1 MNEYNTLLMSALLH
15 DIGKFWWRAGN
26 NTKHQ
31 VLSEEFVKE
40 MQFPASINKELLST
54 LILKH
59 HDSRDTPYDLRVST
73 IENKHTRQLA
83 RIVSESDNL
92 SSAMDREKEDI
103 GIATRPL
110 IPIFPSVDIEKGDTL
125 EENYYYKPQALSL
138 DIPFPIKGDYK
149 SKEIKDLHSSLW
161 NKFNN
166 EFKNLPT
173 SNFTQFFETLY
184 FLLEKYT
191 TTVSS
196 AGYFSKPDI
205 SLFDH
210 LKTTTAIA
218 SCLYKYHSIMDCNEK
233 SIGDRSAPKFL
244 LIGGDISGIQDFIY
258 NVKSPQQAQKGM
270 SKRLRGRS
278 FYISLLTETF
288 AHYTLTELKLPITNL
303 LWCSGGHFFILAP
316 NLEKTIKKLS
326 KIKSAINKYLLKEFQ
341 GELYLA
347 IGIADASGEYLEKN
361 FSDILNEVN
370 YELSKVKN
378 EKYFELFNQSEVDVF
393 GPYALKKEVCNI
405 CGKDID
411 AKECTVCELHEDIGK
426 KIPKTN
432 YLVEI
437 RTTGYAKEVDDL
449 SDVEFTYFNLYWKL
463 LEKSEIKSI
472 INILEKINKEK
483 QKIVCI
489 RVYKLNKTD
498 ILVDNELINLVKNSN
513 LPITFGFKLI
523 GNTAPIYE
531 DKVLSFDEIAQ
542 FGEGINLLG
551 ILRMDVDD
559 LGAIFS
565 IGIPKGSR
573 SISRISTLSKKL
585 DLFFL
590 GYLNRITE
598 KYKLHTI
605 LCNDCK
611 NKIKE
616 QNYKL
621 RKLKIEMEIDEEET
635 KNKLQF
641 YEVKNPDGKYNS
653 SRLCNNCKK
662 SAMSKLYITYSG
674 GDDVFIVGAYDDIV
688 EVAYDIQEQFREYT
702 CKNPNIGIS
711 AGIFMSKEKFPIGRS
726 ARYAGNELDNKAKK
740 HENKNAISVFGECV
754 YWEDFKNSKSIG
766 DRLIE
771 EVRNKKLSRSMVHY
785 LLALHNQYNTSDPD
799 YNLMY
804 LPKLI
809 YVVRRNIKD
818 NDLCSKY
825 FIENLAR
832 DLDSKIKII
841 VSWISLKTRKDKK

>member
-1 MNEYNTLLMSALLH
+1 
-15 DIGKFWWRAGN
+15 
-26 NTKHQ
+26 
-31 VLSEEFVKE
+31 
-40 MQFPASINKELLST
+40 
-54 LILKH
+54 
-59 HDSRDTPYDLRVST
+59 
-73 IENKHTRQLA
+73 
-83 RIVSESDNL
+83 
-92 SSAMDREKEDI
+92 
-103 GIATRPL
+103 
-110 IPIFPSVDIEKGDTL
+110 
-125 EENYYYKPQALSL
+125 
-138 DIPFPIKGDYK
+138 
-149 SKEIKDLHSSLW
+149 
-161 NKFNN
+161 
-166 EFKNLPT
+166 
-173 SNFTQFFETLY
+173 
-184 FLLEKYT
+184 
-191 TTVSS
+191 
-196 AGYFSKPDI
+196 
-205 SLFDH
+205 
-210 LKTTTAIA
+210 IA
-218 SCLYKYHSIMDCNEK
+218 SCLYKYHSIMDWNEK
-233 SIGDRSAPKFL
+233 SIRNRSAPKFL
-244 LIGGDISGIQDFIY
+244 LIGGDISGIQNFIY

-303 LWCSGGHFFILAP
+303 LWCGGGHFFILAP
-316 NLEKTIKKLS
+316 NIEKTIKKLS

-347 IGIADASGEYLEKN
+347 IGIADASGEDISKN

-393 GPYALKKEVCNI
+393 GPYALKKDVCNI

-437 RTTGYAKEVDDL
+437 RTTGYAKEVEDL
-449 SDVEFTYFNLYWKL
+449 IKIKFTDFNLYWKL
-463 LEKSEIKSI
+463 LEKSEIKAFTD
-472 INILEKINKEK
+472 ILEKINKEE
-483 QKIVCI
+483 QKIDCI
-489 RVYKLNKTD
+489 RVHQLNKTD
-498 ILVDNELINLVKNSN
+498 LLEDKADNELINLVKNSN
-513 LPITFGFKLI
+513 LPITLGFKLI
-523 GNTAPIYE
+523 GNTAPMIYE

-621 RKLKIEMEIDEEET
+621 RELKIEMEIDEEEN
-635 KNKLQF
+635 KNKLLF

-653 SRLCNNCKK
+653 SKLCSNCKK

-711 AGIFMSKEKFPIGRS
+711 AGIFLSKEKFPIGRS

-754 YWEDFKNSKSIG
+754 YWEDFKNLKAIG
-766 DRLIE
+766 DRLIK

-785 LLALHNQYNTSDPD
+785 LLELHNQYNTSDPD

-818 NDLCSKY
+818 NDLCKY

-841 VSWISLKTRKDKK
+841 VSWVSLKTRKDKK